1 MASQLHLVPHAVVE
15 AVCSRAEPSVQM
27 RKPPVEEI
35 DLRAGEGIRG
45 DVHAGRGD
53 RQVTVLPAEVLDALQ
68 AEGFEVATGDL
79 GENLVIRGL
88 SPEAYRPGAVLVME
102 GGAALAVTQV
112 RTPCRELDDI
122 APGLLKA
129 TVRRC
134 GYFARV
140 IEGGPLRAGAS
151 VTAPSTDRMPVSR

>member
-1 MASQLHLVPHAVVE
+1 MALESVAAHAFVE
-15 AVCSRAEPSVQM
+15 AVCTRAEASPMM
-27 RKPPVEEI
+27 RKPVVSEVE
-35 DLRAGEGIRG
+35 LVPGVGVRG

-68 AEGFEVATGDL
+68 GEGFAVGPGDM
-79 GENLVIRGL
+79 GENLVVRGL
-88 SPEAYRPGAVLVME
+88 PEDTYRAHAVLVLAD
-102 GGAALAVTQV
+102 GGALEVVEQ
-112 RTPCRELDDI
+112 RTPCRELNDI

-140 IEGGPLRAGAS
+140 IQGGRVRAGTSVRDATMYEAPLR
-151 VTAPSTDRMPVSR
+151 P